1 MSTQPA
7 IACTLAELEMP
18 ARRAQMA
25 VLGRDLVGA
34 EVQGAHAV
42 LRFGPAAGTREAAH
56 AVLRFRPAAG
66 TRERLAAFVAA
77 ESRCCAFL
85 RMQLRDDADALVLT
99 IDGPA
104 GSEPVVGE
112 LVAAFTAAQ
121 GA

>member
-1 MSTQPA
+1 MSTQPP
-7 IACTLAELEMP
+7 IACTLTEAEMP
-18 ARRAQMA
+18 ARRAQMGA
-25 VLGRDLVGA
+25 LGRDLVGA
-34 EVQGAHAV
+34 EAQ
-42 LRFGPAAGTREAAH
+42 AAH
-56 AVLRFRPAAG
+56 AVLRFRPAPG

-85 RMQLRDDADALVLT
+85 RMQLRDDDALTLT

-112 LVAAFTAAQ
+112 LVAACTAAQ